1 MRIAGNSQHYM
12 RAATRRARLTSSRL
26 ADAVHAATAQTLSC
40 GFFVSHDRRLPTLDG
55 MPMPAVNPFTLDDT
69 LGS

>member
-12 RAATRRARLTSSRL
+12 RAATRRARLTSSGL

-40 GFFVSHDRRLPTLDG
+40 GFFVSHDRRLPTL
-55 MPMPAVNPFTLDDT
+55 AVNPFTLDDT
-69 LGS
+69 LGSKPS